1 MEEKPVLVVDD
12 EIQILTMCQK
22 ALSRNGYLPFVTQS
36 PETAIKILQERNIP
50 VVFIDL
56 HLHSRTDGVQL
67 GRQIR
72 KQDPTIRLYAMSG
85 YASHEMRV
93 ECEQVGFTRFL
104 EKPVSIHQLL
114 SILQEEF
121 NPQTSKTVNRSE

>member
-12 EIQILTMCQK
+12 EIQILTMCRK

-36 PETAIKILQERNIP
+36 PETAVKMLQERNIP
-50 VVFIDL
+50 VAFIDL

-72 KQDPTIRLYAMSG
+72 KHDPSIQLYAMSG
-85 YASHEMRV
+85 YASNDMRV

-104 EKPVSIHQLL
+104 EKPVTIHQLL
-114 SILQEEF
+114 SILQEVF
-121 NPQTSKTVNRSE
+121 NAPPSKREDRSE

>member
-12 EIQILTMCQK
+12 ENQILTMCRK
-22 ALSRNGYLPFVTQS
+22 ALSRNGYLPFVARS
-36 PETAIKILQERNIP
+36 PDAAMKILQERNIP
-50 VVFIDL
+50 VAFIDL

-72 KQDPTIRLYAMSG
+72 KHDPSIQLYAMSG
-85 YASHEMRV
+85 YASQGMRV
-93 ECEQVGFTRFL
+93 ECEQVGFIRFL

-114 SILQEEF
+114 SILEEEF
-121 NPQTSKTVNRSE
+121 KRTTSKKVNRPE